1 MKKNFLYKKFGKRIF
16 DLTLASILFIPFT
29 IISVPFL
36 ILVWVNDKS
45 QPLYLAKRI
54 GKRSKEFNLFKIR
67 SMVSNADKSEVI
79 STKKNDIRITKIGL
93 IIRKYKIDELPQLI
107 NIFNGT
113 MSFVGPRPN
122 TFKKGVE
129 LYTEKEMQQLNI
141 IPGVTD
147 LSSIVFSDES
157 NILSKSDDPDEDY
170 NQLIRPWKSRLGLIY
185 VNNYSFL
192 LDLTIIILT
201 FFNLFNRKLV
211 LNIIP
216 RIVSIYSHEKDLISI
231 CGREVELF
239 KKRPPH

>member
-1 MKKNFLYKKFGKRIF
+1 FR
-16 DLTLASILFIPFT
+16 
-29 IISVPFL
+29 
-36 ILVWVNDKS
+36 
-45 QPLYLAKRI
+45 
-54 GKRSKEFNLFKIR
+54 
-67 SMVSNADKSEVI
+67 
-79 STKKNDIRITKIGL
+79 
-93 IIRKYKIDELPQLI
+93 
-107 NIFNGT
+107 
-113 MSFVGPRPN
+113 
-122 TFKKGVE
+122 KGVE
-129 LYTEKEMQQLNI
+129 LYTDKEMQQLNI

-157 NILSKSDDPDEDY
+157 NILSKSDNPDEDY